1 MLEDVHEVF
10 TSAQHYL
17 MQLPK
22 LTFLNKLISSLPK
35 RLRFV
40 ISSIAMT
47 GLLLLTTF
55 FEFDMVW
62 IFVPVLALTVYI
74 FTFFAIFEG
83 VNKIEWVVLF
93 VMPLLFTI
101 FVYFFY
107 FLFPVRWLTRVPL
120 IIIYGFSFY
129 AILLTSNIFNVGV
142 EKNIQLYRA
151 AFSVNYLFQTL
162 IVFLAMQVLM
172 SFRQA
177 FLINGLVSF
186 LIIFPIA
193 LQLLWSV
200 KPQVILEKSVLF
212 FALVI
217 SFMMMQVSMILSFVP
232 IRSTIYA
239 LVMTACYYSIAGLIY
254 HLVDEKLFKQTIREY
269 TFVLIFVGI
278 IALLTIQW

>member
-1 MLEDVHEVF
+1 MK
-10 TSAQHYL
+10 
-17 MQLPK
+17 LPRI
-22 LTFLNKLISSLPK
+22 TFLHKLISSLPK

-55 FEFDMVW
+55 FEFEMVW
-62 IFVPVLALTVYI
+62 VFVPVLVLTVYI

-101 FVYFFY
+101 FAYFFY

-120 IIIYGFSFY
+120 IVIYGFSFY

-186 LIIFPIA
+186 VIIFPIA

-200 KPQVILEKSVLF
+200 KPQVKLEKSALF
-212 FALVI
+212 FALII
-217 SFMMMQVSMILSFVP
+217 SFILMQVSMILSFVP

-239 LVMTACYYSIAGLIY
+239 LVMTACYYSIAGLVY

-269 TFVLIFVGI
+269 TFVMIFVGI

>member
-1 MLEDVHEVF
+1 
-10 TSAQHYL
+10 
-17 MQLPK
+17 
-22 LTFLNKLISSLPK
+22 
-35 RLRFV
+35 
-40 ISSIAMT
+40 MT

-55 FEFDMVW
+55 FDFDMVW
-62 IFVPVLALTVYI
+62 VFVPVIVLTVYI

-83 VNKIEWVVLF
+83 VNKIEWIVLF
-93 VMPLLFTI
+93 VMPLLFTV
-101 FVYFFY
+101 FAYFFY

-120 IIIYGFSFY
+120 IVTYGFSFY
-129 AILLTSNIFNVGV
+129 GILLTSNIFNVGV

-177 FLINGLVSF
+177 FLINGLASF
-186 LIIFPIA
+186 VIIFPIA

-200 KPQVILEKSVLF
+200 KPQVRLEKSALF

-217 SFMMMQVSMILSFVP
+217 SFIMMQVSMVLSFVP

-269 TFVLIFVGI
+269 TFVMIFVGI

>member
-1 MLEDVHEVF
+1 VLEDVHEVF
-10 TSAQHYL
+10 TSAQHYF

-212 FALVI
+212 FAFVI